1 MSGSGGTRVWL
12 AEATGTYS
20 LPSPWSDGVCQ
31 LEVMS
36 NVMRIS
42 VSVYGDFRCRY
53 MEDGIYIALVCVGE
67 HSLDGWRVEI

>member
-1 MSGSGGTRVWL
+1 MG
-12 AEATGTYS
+12 
-20 LPSPWSDGVCQ
+20 
-31 LEVMS
+31 EVIS

-53 MEDGIYIALVCVGE
+53 MEDGICIALVCVGE